1 MRQISLDYDC
11 TIFLVAQIN
20 RNSENTKDKRPKIS
34 DLKETG
40 ELEQSATTVLML
52 HNENYYKGIEMKV
65 EEVEVIIGK
74 NRNGQTGILTLE
86 YNQQTQRFDVK
97 GTNKIYNEPN
107 NWRKE

>member
-1 MRQISLDYDC
+1 
-11 TIFLVAQIN
+11 
-20 RNSENTKDKRPKIS
+20 
-34 DLKETG
+34 
-40 ELEQSATTVLML
+40 
-52 HNENYYKGIEMKV
+52 MKV
-65 EEVEVIIGK
+65 EEIEVIIGK